1 MSNIIINNKEY
12 SNVPSVT
19 FNKVGGGTA
28 TYTEGGGGGVTV
40 EQLNVSAAGT
50 YTAPT
55 GKAYSPVVVP
65 SGTAGTPTAT
75 KGTVSGNAITVTPS
89 VTNTGGYISGSTKT
103 GTGVTVSA
111 SELVSGTKTITSSG
125 TTDVTNYANASVSS
139 GTEGTPMAT
148 KGTVSNNS
156 VSITP
161 SVTNASGFISG
172 GTHTGTAVSVSASEL
187 VSGTKSITSAGTTD
201 VTNYASVSVPAGSII
216 LPNIDINSGYVTG
229 ASVNSSGLVSYYAQ
243 YQGYVDN
250 PTFTSGY
257 ISSYTDG
264 TLEMSA
270 SGTYQLPTQGAT
282 TITPTTSSQTAVAS
296 GKYTTGAITVDPI
309 PSQYIVPTGTIS
321 ITNNGTVDVTQYA
334 SADVSIPATS
344 TSYLGTNPVKI
355 ADYATQTVAL
365 SSTSFATWTPS
376 TTYTTIY
383 ASSNVGTVVL
393 DLANYNYILLW
404 FFDIEYKYDGT
415 ESSESKAL
423 RTCQCLQQSIYKNPN
438 GLTALSNQ
446 NFNGNYCTTLSTVGL
461 IDYYNTSS
469 VPKLTYTN
477 SVAAYLNATA
487 ATFSNSTSNTPTLTV
502 KTPSIRFV
510 CNNTYLS
517 TANCAKIDKA
527 NTKFTLR
534 GELWRVDKDSVM
546 QGMYRNI
553 VELYNS

>member
-1 MSNIIINNKEY
+1 MANIYIQGKEY
-12 SNVPSVT
+12 DNVPSVT

>member
-229 ASVNSSGLVSYYAQ
+229 ARVNSSGLVSYYAQ

-383 ASSNVGTVVL
+383 ASSDVGTTVL
-393 DLANYNYILLW
+393 DTANYNYNIVW

-415 ESSESKAL
+415 ESSASKAL

-469 VPKLTYTN
+469 VKKLTYTN

-502 KTPSIRFV
+502 KTPSIRFA

-517 TANCAKIDKA
+517 TSNCAKIDKA

-534 GELWRVDKDSVM
+534 GELWRVDKDSVL